1 MPAKQ
6 ASAIVQHMSSYGGF
20 ICLACGGELPEPLQ
34 RTASLRC
41 HDCRDVNAPLTVEHA
56 RSERALRLRR
66 SLLDRGKPD
75 DPGWQPLAGV
85 A

>member
-1 MPAKQ
+1 
-6 ASAIVQHMSSYGGF
+6 MSSYGGF
-20 ICLACGGELPEPLQ
+20 ICLACGGELPETLR

-41 HDCRDVNAPLTVEHA
+41 HDCRDMNAPLRVEHA
-56 RSERALRLRR
+56 RWERALRVRR
-66 SLLDRGKPD
+66 AILDRGKPE